1 MALNINDLQLTDKNI
16 IIVEDDIASIKYY
29 ETLLKN
35 TGANLKIFRNGKEFV
50 DYISSGNEKIDIVF
64 MDFLI
69 PLINGI
75 DCLRIFRK
83 ERKNVPVLIL
93 TAYSSEQCKTEAYLA
108 GCNEYVLKPIYPEKI
123 IFLVEKYLKHEIHES
138 ANTL

>member
-1 MALNINDLQLTDKNI
+1 MTLNISNLELTGKNI
-16 IIVEDDIASIKYY
+16 VIVEDDLPSIRYY

-35 TGANLKIFRNGKEFV
+35 SGADVMIFHTGKEFV
-50 DYISSGNEKIDIVF
+50 DFLTQENKIIDLVF

-75 DCLRIFRK
+75 ECIRILRK
-83 ERKNVPVLIL
+83 ERNGTPVIMI
-93 TAYSSEQCKTEAYLA
+93 TAYSSEQAKTEAYIA

-123 IFLVEKYLKHEIHES
+123 FFLLEKYLKSGIKVPFS
-138 ANTL
+138 Y

>member
-1 MALNINDLQLTDKNI
+1 MALNINELQLSDKSI
-16 IIVEDDIASIKYY
+16 VIVEDDLPSIRYY
-29 ETLLKN
+29 ETLLRSS
-35 TGANLKIFRNGKEFV
+35 GANVTIFRNGKEFV
-50 DYISSGNEKIDIVF
+50 DYISQPGIKIDIVF

-75 DCLRIFRK
+75 ECLRIFRK
-83 ERKNVPVLIL
+83 DRKNVPVLML

-123 IFLVEKYLKHEIHES
+123 FFLLEKYLWHQTS
-138 ANTL
+138 TSLVS

>member
-1 MALNINDLQLTDKNI
+1 MVLNINELQLTEKSI
-16 IIVEDDIASIKYY
+16 VIVEDDVPSIRYY
-29 ETLLKN
+29 ETLLRSS
-35 TGANLKIFRNGKEFV
+35 GADLKIFRNGKEFV
-50 DYISSGNEKIDIVF
+50 DYISQRDVKIDIVL

-75 DCLRIFRK
+75 ECLRIFRK
-83 ERKNVPVLIL
+83 ERKNVPVLML

-123 IFLVEKYLKHEIHES
+123 FFLLEKYLWHQPS
-138 ANTL
+138 TSLVS